1 MTVLN
6 IQGVT
11 KSYTSDRKCVLSNLD
26 FTLEKGEICA
36 FIGESGTG
44 KSTLLKLIAGLE
56 TSDSGTIILEGKTV
70 ESASKFVAAEDRGI
84 GFVFQDFAL
93 FPHMSIKKNVGYG
106 LAKFQDKTARVSEVL
121 RMVGLASYGDR
132 YPHELSGGE
141 QQRIALARALAPNP
155 TLLLLD
161 EPFSNLDTAL
171 KSQIRNEL
179 FEIIKGTGISCIFVT
194 HDAQDAISLAH
205 KIAVLDQG
213 KVVQMGTPKAL
224 FDQPFTPAIARFFG
238 EINIFN
244 QEDFQ
249 HFDIELEKADFY
261 GIRPE
266 HITYSL
272 TPEKNSQA
280 AVIMGE
286 TFHGLWRK
294 YRIKLSSQM
303 ELDLMVDAQVPI
315 EGKEVFI
322 TLAPAYLLM
331 FHKKD

>member
-1 MTVLN
+1 
-6 IQGVT
+6 
-11 KSYTSDRKCVLSNLD
+11 
-26 FTLEKGEICA
+26 
-36 FIGESGTG
+36 
-44 KSTLLKLIAGLE
+44 
-56 TSDSGTIILEGKTV
+56 
-70 ESASKFVAAEDRGI
+70 
-84 GFVFQDFAL
+84 
-93 FPHMSIKKNVGYG
+93 
-106 LAKFQDKTARVSEVL
+106 
-121 RMVGLASYGDR
+121 
-132 YPHELSGGE
+132 
-141 QQRIALARALAPNP
+141 
-155 TLLLLD
+155 
-161 EPFSNLDTAL
+161 
-171 KSQIRNEL
+171 
-179 FEIIKGTGISCIFVT
+179 
-194 HDAQDAISLAH
+194 LAH

-244 QEDFQ
+244 QEEFQ